1 MENFKL
7 LQVLPSLKSG
17 GVEKGTID
25 LSNYLSEK
33 KYLNYIASSG
43 GKLLDNINN
52 KNIKHI
58 NLPLDSKFFFAYPFL
73 ANKLQK
79 KINEYGINIVHLRSR
94 APAWLMPFLS
104 KKNIFTVSTFHN
116 VYGNQNIFKTI
127 YNKQLGNVNSIVAIS
142 EFVKKEIIKNYS
154 LPENKIT
161 VINRGCDTDFFNP
174 DEVNQK
180 QLKKFITNFNIPLNK
195 KIILFPGRITEWKGQ
210 IDFLEVVKYF
220 KEKDLLFIFV
230 GDGKNYSV
238 KNKFIKKIKDNNLNH
253 KCFVYDNMD
262 SINLR
267 LMYYLSTVVISAP
280 LKPEGFGRIISESL
294 AMKKIVLAYNYGGVR
309 DQLNKLNDIYKIEPN
324 SKKDLIEKINIAL
337 QMYNHEFENIST
349 ESRTHVIK
357 FFSKEQMLSKYLDL
371 YLNL

>member
-104 KKNIFTVSTFHN
+104 KKYMCTR
-116 VYGNQNIFKTI
+116 
-127 YNKQLGNVNSIVAIS
+127 
-142 EFVKKEIIKNYS
+142 EPIK
-154 LPENKIT
+154 I
-161 VINRGCDTDFFNP
+161 D
-174 DEVNQK
+174 
-180 QLKKFITNFNIPLNK
+180 
-195 KIILFPGRITEWKGQ
+195 LF
-210 IDFLEVVKYF
+210 
-220 KEKDLLFIFV
+220 
-230 GDGKNYSV
+230 
-238 KNKFIKKIKDNNLNH
+238 
-253 KCFVYDNMD
+253 
-262 SINLR
+262 
-267 LMYYLSTVVISAP
+267 
-280 LKPEGFGRIISESL
+280 
-294 AMKKIVLAYNYGGVR
+294 
-309 DQLNKLNDIYKIEPN
+309 
-324 SKKDLIEKINIAL
+324 
-337 QMYNHEFENIST
+337 
-349 ESRTHVIK
+349 
-357 FFSKEQMLSKYLDL
+357 
-371 YLNL
+371 